1 MVTLQSDS
9 AHFQNQTDHCNSASC
24 PVLSCTVYTILSC
37 PVLSCICPV
46 LFYNVVCSCI
56 FEWWQSAYGENE
68 RIILSDFHQ
77 ELTFRGGPVR
87 IIPWI
92 GRYPVR
98 RNSNTDCHLSSVP
111 SCGGFAT
118 AKSAD
123 KQTPAWWETDSCQS
137 CLPSNHN
144 WAPYPV
150 VTAPALTTA
159 SVQLGWTADVND
171 QSTVHCMC
179 AHR

>member
-1 MVTLQSDS
+1 VVTLQSDS

-46 LFYNVVCSCI
+46 LFCNVVCSCI

-92 GRYPVR
+92 GRYPSGAIQTPTVIRVQCRAAAVLQR
-98 RNSNTDCHLSSVP
+98 RSQLINKHRRDERLTAVNLTACHPITTEHRIQWSPPQHWPLRLSS
-111 SCGGFAT
+111 
-118 AKSAD
+118 
-123 KQTPAWWETDSCQS
+123 
-137 CLPSNHN
+137 
-144 WAPYPV
+144 WAER
-150 VTAPALTTA
+150 L
-159 SVQLGWTADVND
+159 
-171 QSTVHCMC
+171 M
-179 AHR
+179 